1 MSIKK
6 GHKMLKIDHLK
17 SGLPQ
22 IRFKSLEL
30 KHDIELKGVHQLIEY
45 AYFIKHLSHII
56 MHNDA

>member
-45 AYFIKHLSHII
+45 AYISSNTCHI
-56 MHNDA
+56 